1 MKTGLNSR
9 HHVISEQLA
18 QFAACD
24 RTSALVWKPQN
35 IIWRTATDGA
45 VIIKYASYSYLE
57 KYRDQS

>member
-9 HHVISEQLA
+9 HRVISEKSA

-24 RTSALVWKPQN
+24 RTSALDWKPQN
-35 IIWRTATDGA
+35 IIRRIATDGA

-57 KYRDQS
+57 KYCDQS